1 MHIYVYVYIHTHTH
15 TDIYHK
21 DPWWFK
27 EDKIIFNSRGGERVL
42 EANGGF
48 WDVI

>member
-1 MHIYVYVYIHTHTH
+1 MLRVINHHNRSVICTYMYMYTYTHTH

-27 EDKIIFNSRGGERVL
+27 EDKIIFN
-42 EANGGF
+42 
-48 WDVI
+48 